1 MPYCKKCG
9 AEILA
14 DANFCAKCGT
24 PVTKEAVA
32 ATKHQTFKVTE
43 KPKVIIV
50 NRAPGKVHVKTGVE
64 GEVTVDLDLREP
76 DDVEWN
82 ISQETNTITVKCRA
96 LVHPFR
102 WPRYFASGGPRV
114 DMIISVPKE
123 TDLDLEASL
132 DHVTVTGIKG
142 SVKVETSVARVSLES
157 LEGTIDVTGK
167 TGLIDL
173 RGVNGT
179 VKVDSTTGPVT
190 LENVNGTVSVRNT
203 TGPIKF
209 SGSLSNGE
217 NWFRTITGTID
228 LALTGASDLTVEAY
242 SRLGRV
248 TCIPEL
254 ADARYER
261 GQYMGRIGSGTG
273 KLIAETKTGSITI
286 RQWCV

>member
-1 MPYCKKCG
+1 
-9 AEILA
+9 
-14 DANFCAKCGT
+14 
-24 PVTKEAVA
+24 
-32 ATKHQTFKVTE
+32 
-43 KPKVIIV
+43 V
-50 NRAPGKVHVKTGVE
+50 NRALGKVDVKTGVQ
-64 GEVTVDLDLREP
+64 GEVTVDLDVREP
-76 DDVEWN
+76 DDLEWN
-82 ISQETNTITVKCRA
+82 ISQEANTITVKCRA

-114 DMIISVPKE
+114 DMIISIPKE

-167 TGLIDL
+167 TSLIDL
-173 RGVNGT
+173 RSVNGT

-209 SGSLSNGE
+209 NGSLSNGE
-217 NWFRTITGTID
+217 NWFKTITGTVD
-228 LALTGASDLTVEAY
+228 LVLAGTSDLTVEAY

-273 KLIAETKTGSITI
+273 KLIVETKTGSITI
-286 RQWCV
+286 RQ

>member
-50 NRAPGKVHVKTGVE
+50 NRAPGKVDVKTGVE
-64 GEVTVDLDLREP
+64 GEVTVDLDLRET

-82 ISQETNTITVKCRA
+82 VSQEANTITVKCRA

-142 SVKVETSVARVSLES
+142 SVKAETSVARVSLES

-167 TGLIDL
+167 NGLD
-173 RGVNGT
+173 RPAKREWN
-179 VKVDSTTGPVT
+179 S
-190 LENVNGTVSVRNT
+190 ES
-203 TGPIKF
+203 
-209 SGSLSNGE
+209 
-217 NWFRTITGTID
+217 
-228 LALTGASDLTVEAY
+228 
-242 SRLGRV
+242 
-248 TCIPEL
+248 
-254 ADARYER
+254 
-261 GQYMGRIGSGTG
+261 
-273 KLIAETKTGSITI
+273 
-286 RQWCV
+286 

>member
-1 MPYCKKCG
+1 MAYCKKCG
-9 AEILA
+9 AELPA
-14 DANFCAKCGT
+14 DANFCAKCRT
-24 PVTKEAVA
+24 PVVKEEAVA

-43 KPKVIIV
+43 KPTVIIV
-50 NRAPGKVHVKTGVE
+50 NRAPGKVDVKTGVE

-82 ISQETNTITVKCRA
+82 ISQEANTITVKCRA

-114 DMIISVPKE
+114 DMIISVPNE

-132 DHVTVTGIKG
+132 DHVAVTGIKG
-142 SVKVETSVARVSLES
+142 SMKVETSVARVSLES

-173 RGVNGT
+173 RTVNGT
-179 VKVDSTTGPVT
+179 VKVDNTTGPVT

-228 LALTGASDLTVEAY
+228 LVLTGTSDLTVEAY

-254 ADARYER
+254 ADAHFER

-273 KLIAETKTGSITI
+273 KLIVETKTGSITI
-286 RQWCV
+286 RQ

>member
-9 AEILA
+9 AELLA

-24 PVTKEAVA
+24 PVTKEEAVA

-43 KPKVIIV
+43 EPKVIIV
-50 NRAPGKVHVKTGVE
+50 NRAPGKVDVKTAVE

-82 ISQETNTITVKCRA
+82 ISQEANTITVKCRA

-142 SVKVETSVARVSLES
+142 SVKV
-157 LEGTIDVTGK
+157 
-167 TGLIDL
+167 
-173 RGVNGT
+173 
-179 VKVDSTTGPVT
+179 DSTTGPVT

-203 TGPIKF
+203 TGPVKF

-228 LALTGASDLTVEAY
+228 LALTGTSDLTVEAY

-286 RQWCV
+286 RQ

>member
-1 MPYCKKCG
+1 
-9 AEILA
+9 
-14 DANFCAKCGT
+14 
-24 PVTKEAVA
+24 
-32 ATKHQTFKVTE
+32 
-43 KPKVIIV
+43 V
-50 NRAPGKVHVKTGVE
+50 NRAPGKVDVKTGVQ
-64 GEVTVDLDLREP
+64 GEVTVDLDVREP
-76 DDVEWN
+76 DDLEWN
-82 ISQETNTITVKCRA
+82 ISQEANTITVKCRA

-114 DMIISVPKE
+114 DMIISIPKE

-142 SVKVETSVARVSLES
+142 SVKVETSVARVSPES

-167 TGLIDL
+167 TSLIDL
-173 RGVNGT
+173 RSVNGT

-209 SGSLSNGE
+209 NGSLSNGE
-217 NWFRTITGTID
+217 NWFKTITGTVD
-228 LALTGASDLTVEAY
+228 LVLAGTSDLTVEAY

-273 KLIAETKTGSITI
+273 KLIVETKTGSITI
-286 RQWCV
+286 RQ